1 MIRFYIYRFKL
12 LDAPQKNNAR
22 LLPIQVSKS
31 GVLKKIIL
39 MRPGAFVRKGIEWTM
54 ADSEELGDGLIFF
67 KFGRI
72 TKKQKDKF
80 DRDSRSFYEMIDDD
94 IDKVACFYDANFQ
107 VLAIEKNN
115 SAPTPN
121 TISKY
126 ISKIVTS
133 CKDLEYI
140 KHGLTADEFM
150 LLNLTNA
157 KIDAISDPLE
167 FIEYLKKS
175 YKVTRFEVF
184 LGKDNPYDFEETLQR
199 PMQRYLKDVEGEEAG
214 TFVSSRE
221 GLNKNKIIDIAKAA
235 AAYGENATAKVY

>member
-1 MIRFYIYRFKL
+1 
-12 LDAPQKNNAR
+12 
-22 LLPIQVSKS
+22 
-31 GVLKKIIL
+31 

-54 ADSEELGDGLIFF
+54 ADSDELEDGLVFF

-94 IDKVACFYDANFQ
+94 IDKVACFYDANYQ

-121 TISKY
+121 TISRY
-126 ISKIVTS
+126 ITKVVTA

-140 KHGLTADEFM
+140 KRSMTSEEVM
-150 LLNLTNA
+150 LLNLTSA

-184 LGKDNPYDFEETLQR
+184 FGKENPYDFEETLQR
-199 PMQRYLKDVEGEEAG
+199 PMQRYIKDVDGEEAG
-214 TFVSSRE
+214 TFVFARD
-221 GLNKNKIIDIAKAA
+221 GLNKDKIIDISKAA
-235 AAYGENATAKVY
+235 AAYGENATAKVYHTEGSLAETIRLKKKQDEAFIEIYEDDIATMLSG